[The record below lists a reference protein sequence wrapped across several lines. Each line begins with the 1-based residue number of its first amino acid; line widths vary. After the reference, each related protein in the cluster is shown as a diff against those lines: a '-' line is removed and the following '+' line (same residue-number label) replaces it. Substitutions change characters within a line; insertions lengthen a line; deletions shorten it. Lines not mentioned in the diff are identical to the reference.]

1 MERIFFFH
9 NNFPVH
15 IQNDSLLYFF
25 MPCQYFQNNEWKK
38 ISKFEREDKSNGNP
52 LVHHGFFFF
61 FHKNFPMN
69 IQKDSL
75 LFFFMPRQY
84 FYHSECKKISK
95 FDREDK
101 SNGNPLVHH
110 AIFIFLH
117 KNFPL
122 NMKND
127 SLLFFFYIPVRISII
142 MNAHT

>member
-9 NNFPVH
+9 NNFLVH
-15 IQNDSLLYFF
+15 IQNDSLLFFF

-38 ISKFEREDKSNGNP
+38 ISKFE
-52 LVHHGFFFF
+52 
-61 FHKNFPMN
+61 
-69 IQKDSL
+69 
-75 LFFFMPRQY
+75 
-84 FYHSECKKISK
+84 
-95 FDREDK
+95 REDK

-127 SLLFFFYIPVRISII
+127 SLLFFFLYTCSYFYNNECTYVNTQKYELSTISGRSTMGANCSSGSRRAIETVGGGPGPPINYKIRRELII
-142 MNAHT
+142 

>member
-1 MERIFFFH
+1 MEKNLEIREGR
-9 NNFPVH
+9 
-15 IQNDSLLYFF
+15 QE
-25 MPCQYFQNNEWKK
+25 QWKPTCTPW
-38 ISKFEREDKSNGNP
+38 I
-52 LVHHGFFFF
+52 FFF

-75 LFFFMPRQY
+75 LFFLCPV
-84 FYHSECKKISK
+84 SISIIVNAKKSK
-95 FDREDK
+95 LDREDK

-127 SLLFFFYIPVRISII
+127 SLLFFFYTPVRISII